1 MAQWLG
7 TGSFN
12 RWQRLVEFEE
22 GHAEEIGDF
31 ARTAVA
37 EFFIEVHGALER
49 RSAVECDAGAILA
62 AKFVFAAGQQLGG
75 DSGALASWQQGHAS
89 KVAFVLADGL
99 AGDGADDFTG
109 RSLGDENLHVGE
121 TVLECFWSE
130 HGIEISGGG
139 VGVTIRCEGGPEAG
153 EDFGSVIVSGT
164 ADGNCG
170 Q

>member
-37 EFFIEVHGALER
+37 EFFVEVHGTFER
-49 RSAVECDAGAILA
+49 RRGVQRDAGAILP
-62 AKFVFAAGQQLGG
+62 AKFGFGVGQQLG
-75 DSGALASWQQGHAS
+75 SKSRALTGGEDRHAS
-89 KVAFVLADGL
+89 EVAFVLADGL
-99 AGDGADDFTG
+99 AGDGADDLAG

-170 Q
+170 G